1 MAFRT
6 TLLSVGFALVA
17 ATAQAQVATPPI
29 SPPST
34 SPPSTISPPP
44 SPLIESLAPGVPQ
57 SAVFATPG
65 PVMEITPDIADQFRA
80 EVSAVVGSG
89 AASRVLLS
97 HPEVYGRAGRS
108 LKIGDVYQDGWK
120 IVSLTPKAVG
130 LARSGQTRLV
140 DLTVA
145 DKASLA
151 ANAAMTSQAAQ
162 KTVVTMA
169 PLGLNPQPPAVPS
182 SSDAGAAEPA
192 AGIDPTAVAAL
203 VQALIVLGAQG
214 Q

>member
-6 TLLSVGFALVA
+6 ILLATGLALIA
-17 ATAQAQVATPPI
+17 ATAQAQVATPATA
-29 SPPST
+29 PS
-34 SPPSTISPPP
+34 STISPPP

-57 SAVFATPG
+57 AAVFATPG
-65 PVMEITPDIADQFRA
+65 PVTEITPDIADQFRA

-89 AASRVLLS
+89 AASRVLLN

-108 LKIGDVYQDGWK
+108 LKVGDVYQDGWK

-130 LARSGQTRLV
+130 LARSGQTRLI

-145 DKASLA
+145 DRASIA
-151 ANAAMTSQAAQ
+151 ANAAATSQAAQ

-169 PLGLNPQPPAVPS
+169 PLGLNPQPPPAPPE
-182 SSDAGAAEPA
+182 AEPA
-192 AGIDPTAVAAL
+192 GVGPDPTAMAAL
-203 VQALIVLGAQG
+203 VQALIGLGAQA